1 MMAPIL
7 WLLLYLAALF
17 LIGHVT
23 VSLIFKDE
31 SRSLTECFASVVSV
45 GAGALS
51 LILFWV
57 SLAGFAP
64 GRIALVFV
72 VIIFGTAQFQH
83 LRNHRWPWMT
93 TRPSAP
99 VSSWEWIC
107 LIGCGAMIAG
117 CVAIVSIHAVAQ
129 PVYELDA
136 FAIWALKA
144 KVLAH
149 ESLWSRPE
157 YFSDP
162 AFSFSHQDYP
172 LLVPFLVA
180 GVYGAIGQTNEYLG
194 KSVFLILYL
203 AFVFQVF
210 TALRWKLN
218 RPTSLLLTVLAVSL
232 PPVLRWAGAGT
243 ADLALTLYYAGA
255 VFYFL
260 RWLEKERRSDL
271 VMSILYSVFMA
282 FTKNEGFAAML
293 LVAGLMLLFSVLS
306 RSKTKLV
313 SFGFFSAGILLLYFP
328 WLWWSRALPH
338 THENYGAR
346 LRPDLLVQN
355 LDRVGV
361 IMGEFC
367 RRASNWSRWSGIWL
381 LLPTVAIIDF
391 RGWKNRSVVALWLLL
406 LAQITLYVV
415 IFVVAPWNVQE
426 LASAALERLLVQM
439 VPLVVFLIGLHWAA
453 IGGSV
458 PRS

>member
-271 VMSILYSVFMA
+271 VMSIL
-282 FTKNEGFAAML
+282 
-293 LVAGLMLLFSVLS
+293 
-306 RSKTKLV
+306 